1 MTRNELNM
9 KLAAIITTL
18 DEVPF
23 APASNLYLLMDSNMA
38 DYETVKMILQ
48 TGGLATF
55 GSSTATIT
63 EAGRAMAA
71 KINAA
76 LLDARKAKMDSQ
88 SEPRF

>member
-9 KLAAIITTL
+9 KLAAVITTL

-23 APASNLYLLMDSNMA
+23 APASNLYLLMDSNME
-38 DYETVKMILQ
+38 DYETAKMILQ

-55 GSSTATIT
+55 TASTATIT

-76 LLDARKAKMDSQ
+76 LLEARKAKMDGQ